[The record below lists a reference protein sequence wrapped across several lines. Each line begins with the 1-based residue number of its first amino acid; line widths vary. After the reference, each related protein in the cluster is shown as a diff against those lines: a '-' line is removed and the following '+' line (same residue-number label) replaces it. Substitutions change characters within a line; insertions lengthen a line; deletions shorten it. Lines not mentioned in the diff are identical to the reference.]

1 MLAWEHGLPGRG
13 KSVPGGLKIAPRGSN
28 FGPRGVRNGLLEV
41 SRGALGTRSVSGGRS
56 GRKRGSWKIVRMGL
70 GALWGPSWRVL
81 GPFWVSSPPPGGG
94 RGGSGRSFLEVFGRS
109 RPRPPKKLIFLSIF
123 VFFGCVLLCFFCRLL
138 PSLLRNRRRRAYGK
152 KLKNHWFLWV
162 ASHMPLF
169 RATPR
174 GSKFQRA
181 RVANID
187 RKTAP
192 KNTPKGARK
201 MIQKRPFLRPK
212 CLPKW
217 TPEASGNVCGRRS
230 ATEAAKNAA

>member
-1 MLAWEHGLPGRG
+1 MASWRSPGAPWAPGR
-13 KSVPGGLKIAPRGSN
+13 SQD
-28 FGPRGVRNGLLEV
+28 
-41 SRGALGTRSVSGGRS
+41 GALAGKGGVEKLY
-56 GRKRGSWKIVRMGL
+56 GW
-70 GALWGPSWRVL
+70 VL
-81 GPFWVSSPPPGGG
+81 GPSGGPLGASWGHFGSPPPPPGGG

-109 RPRPPKKLIFLSIF
+109 RPRPPKKFIFLSIF
-123 VFFGCVLLCFFCRLL
+123 VFFGVCSSMFFCRLL

-230 ATEAAKNAA
+230 ATEGAKHAS